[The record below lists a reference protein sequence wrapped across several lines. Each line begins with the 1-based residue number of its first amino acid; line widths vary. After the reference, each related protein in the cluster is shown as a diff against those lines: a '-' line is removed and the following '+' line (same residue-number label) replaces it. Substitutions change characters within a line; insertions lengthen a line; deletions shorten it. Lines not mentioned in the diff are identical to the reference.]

1 MVTVLAWSAVDRW
14 FEPCSGHTNVYQ
26 IDIYCFSAKHGVF
39 ERKKKDWLARNRD
52 NVFEWRDMSICRLL
66 FSDMSI
72 CRLLFSDMSICRLLF
87 SKLEQHKNLV
97 QNRHHYHLIE
107 CNVFSP

>member
-52 NVFEWRDMSICRLL
+52 NVFEWRDMSICRL
-66 FSDMSI
+66 
-72 CRLLFSDMSICRLLF
+72 
-87 SKLEQHKNLV
+87 Q
-97 QNRHHYHLIE
+97 
-107 CNVFSP
+107 